1 MKKSD
6 WSNWELPVYDD
17 DLSQQVWEM
26 ADEQRKL
33 LSSGIE
39 QVVMLSTPHRGRSEF
54 YHMYLRAVQSAKDF
68 EEK

>member
-1 MKKSD
+1 M
-6 WSNWELPVYDD
+6 YDA
-17 DLSQQVWEM
+17 DLSQQVWEI

-33 LSSGIE
+33 LSSGGE
-39 QVVMLSTPHRGRSEF
+39 QVVILSTPYRGKSEF

>member
-1 MKKSD
+1 M
-6 WSNWELPVYDD
+6 YDA

-33 LSSGIE
+33 LSSGRE
-39 QVVMLSTPHRGRSEF
+39 QVVILSTPYRGRSEF

>member
-1 MKKSD
+1 M
-6 WSNWELPVYDD
+6 YDA

-33 LSSGIE
+33 LSSGRE
-39 QVVMLSTPHRGRSEF
+39 QVVILSTPYRGKSEF